1 MGRRV
6 KAAITPR
13 QRSALQTLAPVLPAG
28 TYLAGGVAVALRC
41 SHRTSHDLDLF
52 VPGDFDSAALV
63 ERVAAGV
70 AGARVLGAAEGTV
83 ELDLEGTPAIVLR
96 YRYPVLAP
104 VETRDDLA
112 VPIAAAADL
121 VCMKLA
127 ALAGRGA
134 ARDFWD
140 LHELILQRL
149 GASSLPEALALY
161 RRKFPSDDIGHVV
174 RSLAYFSDAEK
185 APFPLG
191 LDPQRWRQI
200 KVDFQSWIRAL
211 E

>member
-6 KAAITPR
+6 KPSITPQ
-13 QRSALQTLAPVLPAG
+13 QRSALKNLAPVLPAG

-52 VPGDFDSAALV
+52 VPEDFDSAAFV

-70 AGARVLGAAEGTV
+70 AGARVLGTALGTV
-83 ELDLEGTPAIVLR
+83 ELDVGGTPASVLR

-104 VETRDDLA
+104 AETRNDLP

-149 GASSLPEALALY
+149 GAASLPEALALY

-174 RSLAYFSDAEK
+174 RSLAYFSDAE
-185 APFPLG
+185 AEPFPLG
-191 LDPQRWRQI
+191 LDPQGWQGI
-200 KVDFQSWIRAL
+200 KLDFQSWVRAL